1 MASSATNAQP
11 EIPLHTANIEK
22 ILLERTS
29 VEYGL
34 RNKRIRDNG
43 NKVKP
48 NKKRLR
54 VLRDLQRMGVMKTRE
69 NLNNTDLVVKSV
81 QEIAAKKA
89 KDGTPKDYTINQYV
103 NFLVCLLWFVTP
115 GEAGMTKEEIADLIN
130 RGYKKSKPLRG
141 EYDTRRVNN
150 EMSEYQKEKWISDWT
165 AFERE
170 VEAHLETYEPV
181 VYDRQNPTCKEVY
194 EYQQR
199 LQQYANVKFYNV
211 RSALR
216 TVVLFTHPSCNPHQ
230 DNVLW
235 WDDHVMY
242 ICWRK
247 LKTLS
252 TGGTFIQTI
261 TDPFKLKVRK
271 YVERFGNN
279 QLYMFPE
286 SHWKSMQ
293 KQDTYRDALQS
304 QDQLVTGK
312 RVPPSIMRSVQITH
326 TYDGNL
332 TPAEQQ
338 RLSRE
343 FRHSAHEHDLYVRKV
358 PQETGRDQEEV
369 EEMGDD
375 LDSDDEDEIIKVGA
389 IPPPELSGS
398 PDFFDCD
405 PSEIVFPDLEDLGLD
420 TMDICE
426 EFS

>member
-1 MASSATNAQP
+1 MASTATNAQP

-48 NKKRLR
+48 NKERLR
-54 VLRDLQRMGVMKTRE
+54 VLRDLQRMDVMKTRE

-81 QEIAAKKA
+81 REIAAKNA
-89 KDGTPKDYTINQYV
+89 KDGNPKDYTINQYV

-115 GEAGMTKEEIADLIN
+115 EEVGMTKEEIADLIN
-130 RGYKKSKPLRG
+130 RGYEKSKPLRG
-141 EYDTRRVNN
+141 EYDTQRANN
-150 EMSEYQKEKWISDWT
+150 EMSEYQKENWITDWP

-181 VYDRQNPTCKEVY
+181 VYDKQGPTSKEVY

-199 LQQYANVKFYNV
+199 LQLYANVKFYNV

-216 TVVLFTHPSCNPHQ
+216 TVVLFTHPACKAHQ
-230 DNVLW
+230 DNVLF
-235 WDDHVMY
+235 WDEHGSMY

-247 LKTLS
+247 LKTLP

-261 TDPFKLKVRK
+261 TDPFKSKLRK

-279 QLYMFPE
+279 RLYMFPE

-304 QDQLVTGK
+304 QAQLITGK

-326 TYDGNL
+326 TYDGYL
-332 TPAEQQ
+332 TPAEKESI
-338 RLSRE
+338 SRE
-343 FRHSAHEHDLYVRKV
+343 FHHSAHEHELYVRKV
-358 PQETGRDQEEV
+358 PQETGREQEEV
-369 EEMGDD
+369 EEMEDD
-375 LDSDDEDEIIKVGA
+375 LDSGGEAEDLDFDEDNICNMLTLEELREIDNMD
-389 IPPPELSGS
+389 LS
-398 PDFFDCD
+398 D
-405 PSEIVFPDLEDLGLD
+405 
-420 TMDICE
+420 
-426 EFS
+426 